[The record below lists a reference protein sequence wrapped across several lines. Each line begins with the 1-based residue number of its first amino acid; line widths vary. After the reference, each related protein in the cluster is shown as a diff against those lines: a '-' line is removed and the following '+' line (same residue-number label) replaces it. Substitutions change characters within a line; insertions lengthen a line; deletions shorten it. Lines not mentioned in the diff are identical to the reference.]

1 MLKNWQLALLACPVC
16 KNKLVQQK
24 TNLVCEKCSREYGF
38 KSGFPI
44 LIPDLTED
52 MKLTM
57 KKWDQL
63 YVNKLKTGEYRRDM
77 LDYQANH
84 QPAIVEQVNEVYKP
98 QRSDVYLEI
107 GCGPAYLGLYYGK
120 KGVTIVGIDISISAL
135 KIAQRLA
142 QQYKIKN
149 TLFVCGDITQM
160 PFATEVFDLVY
171 GGGVIEH
178 FRDTQAVVSDS
189 YRILKTKGVSFNSV
203 PCLNIGTIYRFKWG
217 NIPNIPVVQQIAEF
231 INLQL
236 LRGRHMTFGYEL
248 SFLRSTLIS
257 LHTKAGFSVKKIRVG
272 KYRTIILLER
282 IRNTWLRKLFTYLCS
297 ENELFWPMYKVI
309 AVK

>member
-1 MLKNWQLALLACPVC
+1 MLKRWQLALLACPVC
-16 KNKLVQQK
+16 KSKLVPQK
-24 TNLVCEKCSREYGF
+24 THLVCKKCSREYSF
-38 KSGFPI
+38 KSDFPI

-52 MKLTM
+52 TKLTM
-57 KKWDQL
+57 EKWDQL
-63 YVNKLKTGEYRRDM
+63 YAHKLKIGEYIKDM
-77 LDYQANH
+77 MGYQADH
-84 QPAIVEQVNEVYKP
+84 QPAIVEQVNEIYQPKKGN
-98 QRSDVYLEI
+98 VYLEI

-135 KIAQRLA
+135 KIAQKLA
-142 QQYKIKN
+142 RQYRIKN

-160 PFATEVFDLVY
+160 PFATGVFNIVY

-178 FRDTQAVVSDS
+178 FRATQAVVSDS
-189 YRILKTKGVSFNSV
+189 YRILKKKGVSFNSV

-217 NIPNIPVVQQIAEF
+217 NIPNIPVVRQIAEF

-236 LRGRHMTFGYEL
+236 LGGRHMTFGYEL

-257 LHTKAGFSVKKIRVG
+257 LHAKAGFAAKKIQVG

-282 IRNTWLRKLFTYLCS
+282 IGNIWLRKLFTYLCS